1 MKWKWLNEEKTYK
14 IYENGDIYF
23 MPIEKNTV
31 QSIDHHTKKV
41 FVFIIK
47 NYKTGRLNVDKLV
60 YEAFNPRIKKTC
72 RLVHIDSDEN
82 NNNLQ
87 NLKTEYIENNFINDD
102 PENWTTLDKY
112 ESKFAINKD
121 GQIKN
126 LSSKK
131 LLKFEIRKQFNN
143 TYVNYVYFTTS
154 IKRYQTRVDKLMYE
168 TFIGEL
174 QRDGTEI
181 IHENG
186 DTLDDSIINLKL
198 YKPELKPDFDIA
210 DLKKWIPV
218 IEYELRYECN
228 ALGQFRN
235 IDTLNILTPSKCNFE
250 GMYQRIKLSDVNK
263 KCKEYNLHRIL
274 YESFLGKKLD
284 TTLMVDHIDQNKLN
298 NNINNLRMTTQSTNV
313 KNRIQPEINN
323 EEIES
328 LDDNFISVGKYVVGY
343 DFSNYMCNKYGQIK
357 GINKK
362 IARGHIDKG
371 YQIYGLMDKISKKR
385 ITMRAHRIV
394 ASIFLPNPNNY
405 ENVHHKDENRGNNH
419 VSNLEWTTQQQNTIY
434 SVGRKVGR
442 YDLEGKLLKVYDAI
456 SKVDDMPSTSHIGD
470 ACSGS
475 RKTAHGFIWK
485 YL

>member
-1 MKWKWLNEEKTYK
+1 MKWKWLNEEKLYK

-31 QSIDHHTKKV
+31 QSIDHRTKKV

-47 NYKTGRLNVDKLV
+47 NHKTGRFNVDKLV
-60 YEAFNPRIKKTC
+60 YEAFNAKIKKTC

-87 NLKTEYIENNFINDD
+87 NLKTEFIKNNFINDD

-112 ESKFAINKD
+112 ESKFAINRD
-121 GQIKN
+121 GQVKT
-126 LSSKK
+126 LVSKK
-131 LLKFEIRKQFNN
+131 LLKLEIRKQFDD
-143 TYVNYVYFTTS
+143 TYKNYVYFTTS
-154 IKRYQTRVDKLMYE
+154 VKRYRERVDKLVFE

-174 QRDGTEI
+174 PKDGTEI

-198 YKPELKPDFDIA
+198 HKPELKPDFNID
-210 DLKKWIPV
+210 DLGKWVPV
-218 IEYELRYECN
+218 IEYEDGYECN
-228 ALGQFRN
+228 GLGQFKN
-235 IDTLNILTPSKCNFE
+235 IKTLNIIQPSKCEFE
-250 GMYQRIKLSDVNK
+250 GMYQRVQLRDVNK

-298 NNINNLRMTTQSTNV
+298 NNIMNLRATSQSTNAV
-313 KNRIQPEINN
+313 NRIRPEINR

-328 LDDNFISVGKYVVGY
+328 LDDIFVSIGTHVNGY
-343 DFSNYMCNKYGQIK
+343 DFSDYTCNRYGQIK
-357 GINKK
+357 GTNKK
-362 IARGHIDKG
+362 IARGNIDKG
-371 YQIYGLMDKISKKR
+371 YQLHGLMDKISKKR

-419 VSNLEWTTQQQNTIY
+419 ISNLEWTTQQQNTVY

-456 SKVDDMPSTSHIGD
+456 SMIDDMPTTAHIGD
-470 ACSGS
+470 ACSGK
-475 RKTAHGFIWK
+475 RKTVAGFIWK